1 MAQYTGC
8 GPGRPRGAATP
19 GKEKL
24 MSGKLHGIIPPMT
37 TPFDAAGAIEEGAV
51 RAQLRWLLEAGVHGV
66 AVGGSTG
73 EGQTLDQDELR
84 HLVRIV
90 AEATAGAVPVIA
102 GIIVD
107 SARDAIRRGNAVG
120 DLGVAA
126 LQVTPVHYL
135 FRPDD
140 DAMLGHF
147 RAIAEATGLPIV
159 IYNVVPWSYL
169 SPGLLCRIMREVP
182 GVIGVKQSAGDL
194 KLLADLMI
202 SAPAGSRIFS
212 AVDALLYPSFA
223 LGAHGS
229 IAAILAA
236 APRACVELWNAVQ
249 RGDHATAHDLHRRL
263 LPLWN
268 AMVGDNLPACTKYA
282 QILQGCPGGQPRA
295 PMPAASAAQ
304 QRAIRAALDGLGAAR
319 AAAE

>member
-1 MAQYTGC
+1 
-8 GPGRPRGAATP
+8 
-19 GKEKL
+19 
-24 MSGKLHGIIPPMT
+24 MSGTLQGIIPPMT
-37 TPFDAAGAIEEGAV
+37 TPFDAAGAIDQGAV
-51 RAQLRWLLEAGVHGV
+51 RAQVRWLLDAGVHGL

-73 EGQTLDQDELR
+73 EGQTLDQDELCR
-84 HLVRIV
+84 LVGIV
-90 AEATAGAVPVIA
+90 AEETAGRVPVIA

-107 SARDAIRRGNAVG
+107 STRDAIRRGKAVG

-169 SPGLLCRIMREVP
+169 SPALLCRIMREVP

-202 SAPAGSRIFS
+202 AAPAGSRIFS

-236 APRACVELWNAVQ
+236 APGTCVGLWDAVQ
-249 RGDHATAHDLHRRL
+249 RGDHATAHHLHRRL

-268 AMVGDNLPACTKYA
+268 AMVGDNLPASTKYA
-282 QILQGCPGGQPRA
+282 QMLQGCPGGQPRA

>member
-1 MAQYTGC
+1 MTE
-8 GPGRPRGAATP
+8 PIF
-19 GKEKL
+19 
-24 MSGKLHGIIPPMT
+24 GIIPPMT
-37 TPFDAAGAIEEGAV
+37 TPFTSEGDPDERAV
-51 RAQLRWLLEAGVHGV
+51 RAQTRWLIDAGVHGL

-84 HLVRIV
+84 RLVATV
-90 AEATAGAVPVIA
+90 AEETAGRVPLIA

-107 SARDAIRRGNAVG
+107 STRDAIRRAQAIA
-120 DLGVAA
+120 DLDVAA

-140 DAMLGHF
+140 EAMLGHF
-147 RAIAEATGLPIV
+147 RAIAEATDLPVI

-169 SPGLLCRIMREVP
+169 SPSLLCRIMREVD

-194 KLLADLMI
+194 KLLADLLL
-202 SAPAGSRIFS
+202 AARPENRILS

-236 APRACVELWNAVQ
+236 APHACVALWDAVQ
-249 RGDHATAHDLHRRL
+249 AGDHARALDLHRRL

-268 AMVGDNLPACTKYA
+268 AMVGDNLPACTKHA
-282 QILQGCPGGQPRA
+282 QKAQGCPSGHPRA
-295 PMPAASAAQ
+295 PMPPASDAK
-304 QRAIRAALDGLGAAR
+304 RRSIEAALDRLTR
-319 AAAE
+319 M

>member
-1 MAQYTGC
+1 MAEEL
-8 GPGRPRGAATP
+8 A
-19 GKEKL
+19 
-24 MSGKLHGIIPPMT
+24 GIIPPMT
-37 TPFDAAGAIEEGAV
+37 TPFDADGEIDEGAI
-51 RAQLRWLLEAGVHGV
+51 RAQVRWLIGQGVHGL
-66 AVGGSTG
+66 AAGGSTG

-84 HLVRIV
+84 RLVATV
-90 AEATAGAVPVIA
+90 ADEAAGKVPVIA

-107 SARDAIRRGNAVG
+107 STRDAIRRGKALEG
-120 DLGVAA
+120 LGVAA

-140 DAMLGHF
+140 DAMLEHF
-147 RAIAEATGLPIV
+147 RAIAGATALPVV

-169 SPGLLCRIMREVP
+169 SPALLCRIMREVP

-202 SAPAGSRIFS
+202 SAPAERRIFS

-236 APRACVELWNAVQ
+236 APRACVELWDAVQ
-249 RGDHATAHDLHRRL
+249 QGDHATAHDLHRRL

-282 QILQGCPGGQPRA
+282 QILQGCPGGHPRA

-304 QRAIRAALDGLGAAR
+304 QRAIRAALDRLSEAR